1 MDLRVFREIYAAK
14 RLVIGLGALG
24 TVAGILIVAQA
35 ALLARIVSRVYIYHA
50 SLAAVRSL
58 SIMLLIAI
66 ALRALVAGAT
76 ESWSLRG
83 AALTQVQLRAR
94 FVEWL
99 LQAGAVADA
108 RPETGALVTL
118 AIQGIDDFEVF
129 LARYVPQMM
138 VTATIPVVVWIGIVV
153 HDWVSGLLI
162 LATLLLIPLF
172 IYLIGRQA
180 EARAKRQVSLMK
192 RLNSHL
198 LDVLQ
203 GLETLKLFGRSHEQ
217 VGTVY
222 RHSEAF
228 RASTMATLRIAFLS
242 GLVLELI
249 ASLSM
254 AFVAVAIGLRL
265 IHAGLSFETAFL
277 VLVLVPEFY
286 IPWRNLA
293 AKFHDGLQGITA
305 AQQIFDLMEA
315 CPSVAARA
323 AIRLPT
329 PGPWTL
335 EWEHV
340 FYTHAGRT
348 TPALQG
354 VSLSLAEGEHLA
366 IVGPSG
372 SGKSTLA
379 QLLLGAHS
387 CSGTIRVAGVPLQ
400 QLDIAWW
407 RRQMSW
413 ITQHPYLFEG
423 TIRDNLRR
431 VADGATEAAMQESL
445 VRSGAWDFVSR
456 LPKGWDTAVGPE
468 GFRLSGGQRQQLAL
482 ARAFLLQSPI
492 VVFDEPTQNLDLSNE
507 EDLVK
512 AMHALGQGRTTITIA
527 HRLATV
533 LHADRV
539 LVLRNGEAVQCGT
552 PDDLMA
558 QDGLYR
564 SLVEAYLGRKPP
576 YADYQADSAL

>member
-1 MDLRVFREIYAAK
+1 MDRRLFKEIYAAK
-14 RLVIGLGALG
+14 RLMIGLGAFG
-24 TVAGILIVAQA
+24 AVAGILSVAQA

-50 SLAAVRSL
+50 SLTAVRSL
-58 SIMLLIAI
+58 SILLLTAI
-66 ALRALVAGAT
+66 ACRALVAGIT
-76 ESWSLRG
+76 ENWSLRG
-83 AALTQVQLRAR
+83 AALTQMQLRQR

-99 LQAGAVADA
+99 LEAGAVADA
-108 RPETGALVTL
+108 RPETGTLATL

-138 VTATIPVVVWIGIVV
+138 VTATVPAVVWIGIVV

-162 LATLLLIPLF
+162 LVTLPLIPLF
-172 IYLIGRQA
+172 MYLIGRQA
-180 EARAKRQVSLMK
+180 ETHSKRQVSLMK
-192 RLNSHL
+192 RLNGHL
-198 LDVLQ
+198 LDVLH
-203 GLETLKLFGRSHEQ
+203 GLETLKLFGRSREQ
-217 VGTVY
+217 AGTVY
-222 RHSEAF
+222 RQSEAF

-265 IHAGLSFETAFL
+265 THAELSFETAFM

-286 IPWRNLA
+286 MPWRNLS
-293 AKFHDGLQGITA
+293 AKFHDALKGTTA
-305 AQQIFDLMEA
+305 AQQIFDLVDA
-315 CPSVAARA
+315 FPTVAPTAG
-323 AIRLPT
+323 IGVTT
-329 PGPWTL
+329 PGPWAL
-335 EWEHV
+335 EWENV
-340 FYTHAGRT
+340 SYTHRGRT
-348 TPALQG
+348 TPALRS

-372 SGKSTLA
+372 SGKSTFV
-379 QLLLGAHS
+379 QLLLGAYAY
-387 CSGTIRVAGVPLQ
+387 SGAIRVAGVPLQ
-400 QLDIAWW
+400 RLDIGWW

-423 TIRDNLRR
+423 TIRDNLHR
-431 VADGATEAAMQESL
+431 VAHGATEAEILESL

-456 LPKGWDTAVGPE
+456 LPKGWDTAVGQE

-482 ARAFLLQSPI
+482 ARAFLLQNPI
-492 VVFDEPTQNLDLSNE
+492 VVFDEPTQNLDLSSEGTLLN
-507 EDLVK
+507 
-512 AMHALGQGRTTITIA
+512 AIHALGQGRTTITIA

-533 LHADRV
+533 LNADRV
-539 LVLRNGEAVQCGT
+539 LVLRNGKAVQYGT
-552 PDDLMA
+552 PEDLME

-576 YADYQADSAL
+576 YAAYQADPAL